1 MTYTLYLT
9 GISILLFSI
18 AVSGLAVLGAKRL
31 EGSEIVSLPMMFAIT
46 LEGCTVGGIFGLMVI
61 GDLYHSGI
69 IHLVL
74 ILFFGLLTAGA
85 MLDYWTHWAPLEL
98 QIPTS
103 FCMGILGW
111 SCTNPTFGEII
122 VNGTLG
128 LVLLGLTHFLWLI
141 QLRYNMGIFPPMDIL
156 AALLPIVL
164 FGGTEK
170 TLMFYAILV
179 VVLCCFWIWSRY
191 NRSLRMP
198 IEKEQKAIPFLVV
211 VFPLILGFIFWTVW
225 YDGYF

>member
-1 MTYTLYLT
+1 MTDTLYLT
-9 GISILLFSI
+9 GITILLFSI
-18 AVSGLAVLGAKRL
+18 VVSGLAVLGAKRL
-31 EGSEIVSLPMMFAIT
+31 EGSEIVSLPVMFAIT
-46 LEGCTVGGIFGLMVI
+46 LEGCTVGGIFGLLVI

-111 SCTNPTFGEII
+111 SCTNPTFGEIM
-122 VNGTLG
+122 VNGTMGLALLG
-128 LVLLGLTHFLWLI
+128 LVHFVWLI
-141 QLRYNMGIFPPMDIL
+141 QIRLNMGILPPMDIL

-179 VVLCCFWIWSRY
+179 VALCCFWILSRY
-191 NRSLRMP
+191 NRALRLPM
-198 IEKEQKAIPFLVV
+198 ETAHTSIPFLAV
-211 VFPLILGFIFWTVW
+211 VFPLTLGFIFWVVW
-225 YDGYF
+225 NDGYF

>member
-1 MTYTLYLT
+1 MTGTLYLT

-18 AVSGLAVLGAKRL
+18 AVSRLAVSGAKRL
-31 EGSEIVSLPMMFAIT
+31 EGAEIVNLPVMFAIT
-46 LEGCTVGGIFGLMVI
+46 LVGCTVGGIFGLLVI
-61 GDLYHSGI
+61 GDLYHSGL

-85 MLDYWTHWAPLEL
+85 ILDYWTHWAPLEL

-103 FCMGILGW
+103 FCLGILGW
-111 SCTNPTFGEII
+111 SCTNPTFGEIM

-128 LVLLGLTHFLWLI
+128 LVMLGVVHFLWLI
-141 QLRYNMGIFPPMDIL
+141 QFRFNMGILPPMDIL
-156 AALLPIVL
+156 AALVPIVL

-170 TLMFYAILV
+170 TLMLYAILV
-179 VVLCCFWIWSRY
+179 VVLCCFWIWFRY

-198 IEKEQKAIPFLVV
+198 MGKEQTSIPFLAV
-211 VFPLILGFIFWTVW
+211 VFPLILGFIFWAVW

>member
-1 MTYTLYLT
+1 MTDTVYLT
-9 GISILLFSI
+9 GISILFFSI
-18 AVSGLAVLGAKRL
+18 AISRLAVSGAKRL
-31 EGSEIVSLPMMFAIT
+31 EGSEIVNLPVIFAIT
-46 LEGCTVGGIFGLMVI
+46 LLGCTVGGIFGLLFI
-61 GDLYHSGI
+61 EDLYHSGI

-74 ILFFGLLTAGA
+74 ILFCGLLTTGA

-111 SCTNPTFGEII
+111 SCTNPTFGETV

-128 LVLLGLTHFLWLI
+128 LVMLGLVHFLWLI
-141 QLRYNMGIFPPMDIL
+141 QLRLNIRILPPMDIL
-156 AALLPIVL
+156 AALVPIVL

-170 TLMFYAILV
+170 TLMLYAILV
-179 VVLCCFWIWSRY
+179 VVLCCFWIWSLFS
-191 NRSLRMP
+191 RSLRLPM
-198 IEKEQKAIPFLVV
+198 ENAHTSIPFLAV

>member
-31 EGSEIVSLPMMFAIT
+31 EGSEIVSLPVMFAIT
-46 LEGCTVGGIFGLMVI
+46 LEGCTVGGIFGLLVI

-85 MLDYWTHWAPLEL
+85 MLDYWTRWAPLEL

-111 SCTNPTFGEII
+111 SCTNPTFGEIM
-122 VNGTLG
+122 VN
-128 LVLLGLTHFLWLI
+128 VLLGLTHFLWLI

-156 AALLPIVL
+156 AAFLPIVL

-191 NRSLRMP
+191 NRSFRMP
-198 IEKEQKAIPFLVV
+198 IEKEQKSIPFLVV

-225 YDGYF
+225 NDGYF

>member
-1 MTYTLYLT
+1 MTDALYLT
-9 GISILLFSI
+9 GISILFFSI
-18 AVSGLAVLGAKRL
+18 AVSRLTVLGAKRL
-31 EGSEIVSLPMMFAIT
+31 EGSEIVSLPVMFAIT
-46 LEGCTVGGIFGLMVI
+46 LVGCTVGGIFGLLVI

-85 MLDYWTHWAPLEL
+85 ILDYWTHWAPLEL

-111 SCTNPTFGEII
+111 SCTNPTFGEIM

-128 LVLLGLTHFLWLI
+128 LVMLGLVHFLWLI
-141 QLRYNMGIFPPMDIL
+141 QLKFNMGILPPMDIL

-198 IEKEQKAIPFLVV
+198 MGKEQKSIPLLAV

>member
-1 MTYTLYLT
+1 MTDTLYLT

-18 AVSGLAVLGAKRL
+18 TVSRLTVLGAKRL
-31 EGSEIVSLPMMFAIT
+31 EGSEIVSLPVMFAIT
-46 LEGCTVGGIFGLMVI
+46 LVGCTVGGIFGLLVI

-85 MLDYWTHWAPLEL
+85 ILDYWTHWAPLEL

-111 SCTNPTFGEII
+111 SCTNPTFGEIM

-128 LVLLGLTHFLWLI
+128 LVMLGLVHFLWLI
-141 QLRYNMGIFPPMDIL
+141 QLKFNMGILPPMDIL

-170 TLMFYAILV
+170 TLMFYAVLV

-198 IEKEQKAIPFLVV
+198 MGKEQKSIPLLAV

>member
-1 MTYTLYLT
+1 MTDTLYLT

-18 AVSGLAVLGAKRL
+18 AVSRLAVLGAKRL
-31 EGSEIVSLPMMFAIT
+31 EGSEIVSLPVMFAIT
-46 LEGCTVGGIFGLMVI
+46 LVGCIVGGIFGLLVI
-61 GDLYHSGI
+61 GDLYHSGK

-103 FCMGILGW
+103 FCTGILGW
-111 SCTNPTFGEII
+111 SCTNPTLGEIM
-122 VNGTLG
+122 VNGILG
-128 LVLLGLTHFLWLI
+128 LVMLGLVHFLWLI
-141 QLRYNMGIFPPMDIL
+141 QLRYNMGIFPPMDTL
-156 AALLPIVL
+156 AALLPIML

-170 TLMFYAILV
+170 TLMFYVVLV

-198 IEKEQKAIPFLVV
+198 MGKEQKSIPFLAV

-225 YDGYF
+225 YDDYL

>member
-1 MTYTLYLT
+1 MTDTQYLT
-9 GISILLFSI
+9 GIFIIFFSI
-18 AVSGLAVLGAKRL
+18 AISRLAVSVAKRL
-31 EGSEIVSLPMMFAIT
+31 EGTEIVNFPVMFAIT
-46 LEGCTVGGIFGLMVI
+46 LVGCTTGGIFSLLVI

-103 FCMGILGW
+103 FCTGILGW
-111 SCTNPTFGEII
+111 SCTNPTLGEII

-128 LVLLGLTHFLWLI
+128 LVMLGLVHFLWLM
-141 QLRYNMGIFPPMDIL
+141 QLRYNMSILPPMDIL
-156 AALLPIVL
+156 AALVPIVL

-170 TLMFYAILV
+170 TLMLYAILV

-191 NRSLRMP
+191 NRSLRLPMG
-198 IEKEQKAIPFLVV
+198 KEQKSIPFLAV
-211 VFPLILGFIFWTVW
+211 VFPLILGFIFWAVW
-225 YDGYF
+225 YEGYF